1 MTHEDIGSSNLMYS
15 GRPRI
20 YMQPPSWEATG
31 VMNNIPP
38 AKSLDARSADGEEK
52 ESRRLD
58 MRSRQVSKQLLAKTA
73 FEQKQK
79 LNEALDDAKATELA
93 LRELLGSLKA
103 AK

>member
-1 MTHEDIGSSNLMYS
+1 
-15 GRPRI
+15 
-20 YMQPPSWEATG
+20 MQPPSWEATG

-38 AKSLDARSADGEEK
+38 AKSLDTASVEGEER
-52 ESRRLD
+52 ESRRVD
-58 MRSRQVSKQLLAKTA
+58 ARSRQVSRQLLAKTA

-79 LNEALDDAKATELA
+79 MNDALDTAKATELA